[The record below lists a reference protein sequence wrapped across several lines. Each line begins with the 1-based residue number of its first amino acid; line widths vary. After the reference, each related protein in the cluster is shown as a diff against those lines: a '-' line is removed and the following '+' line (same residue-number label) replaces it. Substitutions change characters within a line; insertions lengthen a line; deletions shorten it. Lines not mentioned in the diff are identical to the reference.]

1 MWLSIFL
8 LLCFQGLARCGKSRR
23 LRWLNY
29 LRPNLK
35 RGNYTK
41 EEEETII
48 KLHRHLGNRYIPFY
62 VSSLP
67 CLILLVLLLQHR
79 YDLFVKNRI
88 TQGQNKVLITDRMW
102 ARLLSSTNLPSF
114 IIAKTVS
121 KEKRE
126 EEANGHVPE

>member
-1 MWLSIFL
+1 M
-8 LLCFQGLARCGKSRR
+8 Q
-23 LRWLNY
+23 
-29 LRPNLK
+29 
-35 RGNYTK
+35 
-41 EEEETII
+41 
-48 KLHRHLGNRYIPFY
+48 
-62 VSSLP
+62 
-67 CLILLVLLLQHR
+67 
-79 YDLFVKNRI
+79 RI